1 MDALNRRIVILG
13 KTGVGKSS
21 LANTIFGEELFE
33 IDDSLDSGTRKCQ
46 AETRSVKGRSIT
58 LIDTPGFFDTDRSE
72 EEMKSEIV
80 SCIVK
85 SAPGPHAFL
94 ILLKL
99 EKVTEHEQ
107 AVINKII
114 KYFSE
119 EAFKYAIVLFTH
131 GDQLRKGQKI
141 EDHVQKN
148 EYMSE
153 LVKKCGGRC
162 HVIDN
167 KYWNENPKD
176 EYRSNRFQM
185 EELLNTIEKIVM
197 ENNGNCYTNEMLQAV
212 EEQIQQEEKQIRLE
226 SENMSEEDIR
236 KLAENKTVREVLAKY
251 VGIGTGV
258 LLGAFLGMPLGLLGL
273 VSGAVM
279 GGFQGYLVA
288 KEAAKRAVVA
298 VKKKA
303 QLTLH

>member
-1 MDALNRRIVILG
+1 MDGSNRRIVILG

-21 LANTIFGEELFE
+21 LANTIFGEEQFE
-33 IDDSLDSGTRKCQ
+33 IDDSFNSGTRKCQ
-46 AETRSVKGRSIT
+46 AETRSVNGRSIT

-114 KYFSE
+114 EYFSE

-167 KYWNENPKD
+167 NYWNENPKD
-176 EYRSNRFQM
+176 EYRSNRFQV

-226 SENMSEEDIR
+226 SENMSEEEIR

-251 VGIGTGV
+251 VGIGTGA

-279 GGFQGYLVA
+279 GGVRAYQVHS
-288 KEAAKRAVVA
+288 KEGSSFC
-298 VKKKA
+298 
-303 QLTLH
+303 QE